1 MMILH
6 TQHSLK
12 RLAQRAIPSEVVS
25 LALNY
30 GDCVE
35 LPGGVSR
42 IFCQKKSID
51 MLKHENLI
59 TPKQAKKL
67 KSAYLVVTE
76 DGTLITAGYLS
87 KAAKRSNWKYT

>member
-6 TQHSLK
+6 TQHSIK

-25 LALNY
+25 LAFHY

-42 IFCQKKSID
+42 IFYQKKSID

-59 TPKQAKKL
+59 TSQQAKKL
-67 KSAYLVVTE
+67 KSAYLVVAG
-76 DGTLITAGYLS
+76 DGKLITAGYLT